1 MKRRAH
7 HIPKVDTGDDYDF
20 MCGTNAFGAT
30 VDARDLCQPCT
41 KRALEIV
48 ELLSQAYDEL
58 VAATGPK
65 MPKRRAA
72 LMKRIDK
79 ALGNRAT
86 VAWPKDGEGASAE
99 PAKVCRACDGDGF
112 LAADSSTA
120 PNERLTRDSRVCTY
134 CNGTGHAD
142 PPGTLRIKDVGDR
155 RVITLTGVHQ
165 EKP

>member
-7 HIPKVDTGDDYDF
+7 HIPKVDTGDDYTF
-20 MCGTNAFGAT
+20 MCGTGAFGAT

-41 KRALEIV
+41 KRVLEIV
-48 ELLSQAYDEL
+48 DLLAQAYDEL
-58 VAATGPK
+58 RATGV

-79 ALGNRAT
+79 ALGKRAT
-86 VAWPKDGEGASAE
+86 ADWPKDTEAAE
-99 PAKVCRACDGDGF
+99 AEKPCRACDGDGF
-112 LAADSSTA
+112 LAADSDTA

-134 CNGTGHAD
+134 CSGTGVSREKSD

-155 RVITLTGVHQ
+155 RVITLTGEHE

>member
-7 HIPKVDTGDDYDF
+7 HIPKIDTGDDYEF
-20 MCGTNAFGAT
+20 MCGTHAFGAT

-48 ELLSQAYDEL
+48 DLLAQAYDEL
-58 VAATGPK
+58 RATGV

-79 ALGNRAT
+79 ALGKRAT
-86 VAWPKDGEGASAE
+86 VDWPKDTEVAD
-99 PAKVCRACDGDGF
+99 PKPCRACDGDGF
-112 LAADSSTA
+112 LAVDSDTP
-120 PNERLTRDSRVCTY
+120 PNERLTRDSRV

>member
-7 HIPKVDTGDDYDF
+7 HIPKVDTGDDYEF
-20 MCGTNAFGAT
+20 MCGTGAFGAT

-48 ELLSQAYDEL
+48 DLLAQAYDEL
-58 VAATGPK
+58 RATGV

-72 LMKRIDK
+72 LMKRINK
-79 ALGNRAT
+79 ALGKRPT
-86 VAWPKDGEGASAE
+86 VDWPKDTETAG
-99 PAKVCRACDGDGF
+99 PAKPCCACDGDGF
-112 LAADSSTA
+112 LMADSDTPS
-120 PNERLTRDSRVCTY
+120 NERLAHDSRVCTY
-134 CNGTGHAD
+134 CSGTGKVD

-155 RVITLTGVHQ
+155 RVITLTGIHK